1 MYFLITLQGSLI
13 WGVCL
18 CRNVCPNNDGEFREM
33 SGGGGEH
40 NTVQFM
46 PAFVILTLVFLKK
59 MLGIEHGSKSVDLK
73 S

>member
-1 MYFLITLQGSLI
+1 MFALIMMVNLGK
-13 WGVCL
+13 WA
-18 CRNVCPNNDGEFREM
+18 GE
-33 SGGGGEH
+33 GGEH

-73 S
+73 SWSF